1 MTKDKALEELF
12 LAQKPQFDDNAAFM
26 AGLTRRLDAVEF
38 VRQHQEATIR
48 RYRMAMV
55 VTFVVGIVC
64 GGVSVA
70 WLLSS
75 PVGVPLFTFDVR
87 SEGLLW
93 LAENARLILAAALS
107 LFMTLSVISVINNVM
122 EILSQANY
130 VKMPTQAN
138 NRLPI
143 C

>member
-26 AGLTRRLDAVEF
+26 ARLNRRLDAVEF
-38 VRQHQEATIR
+38 VKQHQEAVIR

-64 GGVSVA
+64 GGVSVM

-75 PVGVPLFTFDVR
+75 PLNVPLFTFSVQIDW
-87 SEGLLW
+87 LMW
-93 LAENARLILAAALS
+93 LAENSRLIIAGALS
-107 LFMTLSVISVINNVM
+107 LFMTLSIISIINNVM
-122 EILSQANY
+122 EIISSHQRHAYNL
-130 VKMPTQAN
+130 
-138 NRLPI
+138 L
-143 C
+143 

>member
-26 AGLTRRLDAVEF
+26 ARLNRRLDAVEF
-38 VRQHQEATIR
+38 VKQHQEAVIR

-64 GGVSVA
+64 GGVSVM

-75 PVGVPLFTFDVR
+75 PLNVPLFTFSVQIDW
-87 SEGLLW
+87 LMW
-93 LAENARLILAAALS
+93 LAENSRLIIAGALS
-107 LFMTLSVISVINNVM
+107 LFMTLSIISIINNVM
-122 EILSQANY
+122 EIISSRQRHAYNL
-130 VKMPTQAN
+130 
-138 NRLPI
+138 L
-143 C
+143 

>member
-26 AGLTRRLDAVEF
+26 ARLNRRLDAVEF
-38 VRQHQEATIR
+38 VKQHQEAVIR

-64 GGVSVA
+64 GGVSVM

-75 PVGVPLFTFDVR
+75 PLNVPLFTFSVQID
-87 SEGLLW
+87 W
-93 LAENARLILAAALS
+93 LMWFAENSRLIIAGALS
-107 LFMTLSVISVINNVM
+107 LFMTLSIISIINNVM
-122 EILSQANY
+122 EIISSRQSLLAH
-130 VKMPTQAN
+130 
-138 NRLPI
+138 
-143 C
+143 

>member
-26 AGLTRRLDAVEF
+26 ARLNRCLDAVEF
-38 VRQHQEATIR
+38 VKQHQEAVIR

-64 GGVSVA
+64 GGVSVM

-75 PVGVPLFTFDVR
+75 PLNVPLFTFSVQIDW
-87 SEGLLW
+87 LMW
-93 LAENARLILAAALS
+93 LAENSRLIIAGALS
-107 LFMTLSVISVINNVM
+107 LFMTLSIISIINNVM
-122 EILSQANY
+122 EIISSRQSLLA
-130 VKMPTQAN
+130 
-138 NRLPI
+138 R
-143 C
+143 

>member
-26 AGLTRRLDAVEF
+26 ASLNRRLDAVEF
-38 VRQHQEATIR
+38 VKQHQEAVIR

-64 GGVSVA
+64 GGVSVM

-75 PVGVPLFTFDVR
+75 PLNVPLFTFSVQIDW
-87 SEGLLW
+87 LMW
-93 LAENARLILAAALS
+93 LAENSRLIIAGALS
-107 LFMTLSVISVINNVM
+107 LFMTLSIISIINNVM
-122 EILSQANY
+122 EIISSRQSLLA
-130 VKMPTQAN
+130 
-138 NRLPI
+138 R
-143 C
+143 

>member
-26 AGLTRRLDAVEF
+26 ARLNRRLDAVEF
-38 VRQHQEATIR
+38 VKQHQEAVIR

-64 GGVSVA
+64 GGVSVM

-75 PVGVPLFTFDVR
+75 PLNVPLFTFSVQIDW
-87 SEGLLW
+87 LMW
-93 LAENARLILAAALS
+93 LAENSRLIIAGALS
-107 LFMTLSVISVINNVM
+107 LFMTLSIISIINNVM
-122 EILSQANY
+122 EIVSSRQSLLA
-130 VKMPTQAN
+130 
-138 NRLPI
+138 R
-143 C
+143 

>member
-26 AGLTRRLDAVEF
+26 ARLNRRLDAVEF
-38 VRQHQEATIR
+38 VKQHQEAVIR

-64 GGVSVA
+64 GGVSVM

-75 PVGVPLFTFDVR
+75 PLNVPLFTFSVQIDW
-87 SEGLLW
+87 LMW
-93 LAENARLILAAALS
+93 LAENSRLIIAGALS
-107 LFMTLSVISVINNVM
+107 LFMTLSIISIINNVM
-122 EILSQANY
+122 EIISSRQSLLA
-130 VKMPTQAN
+130 
-138 NRLPI
+138 R
-143 C
+143 

>member
-26 AGLTRRLDAVEF
+26 ARLNRRLDAVEF
-38 VRQHQEATIR
+38 VKQHQEAVIR

-64 GGVSVA
+64 GGVSVM

-75 PVGVPLFTFDVR
+75 PLNVPLFTFSVQIDW
-87 SEGLLW
+87 LMW
-93 LAENARLILAAALS
+93 LAENSRLIIAGALS
-107 LFMTLSVISVINNVM
+107 IFMTLAVLSVINNVM
-122 EILSQANY
+122 EIISSRQSLLA
-130 VKMPTQAN
+130 
-138 NRLPI
+138 R
-143 C
+143 

>member
-26 AGLTRRLDAVEF
+26 ARLNRRLDAVEF
-38 VRQHQEATIR
+38 VKQHQEAVIR

-64 GGVSVA
+64 GGVSVM

-75 PVGVPLFTFDVR
+75 PLNVPLFIFSVQIDW
-87 SEGLLW
+87 LMW
-93 LAENARLILAAALS
+93 LAENSRLIIAGALS
-107 LFMTLSVISVINNVM
+107 LFMTLSIISIINNVT
-122 EILSQANY
+122 EIISSRKRHAYNL
-130 VKMPTQAN
+130 
-138 NRLPI
+138 L
-143 C
+143 

>member
-26 AGLTRRLDAVEF
+26 ARLNRRLDAVEF
-38 VRQHQEATIR
+38 VKQHQEAVIR

-64 GGVSVA
+64 GGVSVM

-75 PVGVPLFTFDVR
+75 PLNVPLFTFERAD
-87 SEGLLW
+87 
-93 LAENARLILAAALS
+93 
-107 LFMTLSVISVINNVM
+107 
-122 EILSQANY
+122 
-130 VKMPTQAN
+130 
-138 NRLPI
+138 
-143 C
+143 

>member
-26 AGLTRRLDAVEF
+26 ASLTRRLDAVEF
-38 VRQHQEATIR
+38 VRQHQEAVIR

-75 PVGVPLFTFDVR
+75 PVDVPLFTFEVH

-122 EILSQANY
+122 EIISSRQSLLA
-130 VKMPTQAN
+130 
-138 NRLPI
+138 R
-143 C
+143 

>member
-26 AGLTRRLDAVEF
+26 ARLNRRLDAVEF
-38 VRQHQEATIR
+38 VKQHQEAVIR

-64 GGVSVA
+64 GGVSVM

-75 PVGVPLFTFDVR
+75 PLNVPLFTFSVQIDW
-87 SEGLLW
+87 LMW
-93 LAENARLILAAALS
+93 LAENSRLIIAGALS
-107 LFMTLSVISVINNVM
+107 LFMTLSIISIINNVM
-122 EILSQANY
+122 EIISSRQSHAYNL
-130 VKMPTQAN
+130 
-138 NRLPI
+138 L
-143 C
+143 

>member
-26 AGLTRRLDAVEF
+26 ASLTRRLDAVEF

-75 PVGVPLFTFDVR
+75 PVDVPLFALDVH

-107 LFMTLSVISVINNVM
+107 LFMTLSVISIINNVM
-122 EILSQANY
+122 EIISSRQSLLA
-130 VKMPTQAN
+130 
-138 NRLPI
+138 R
-143 C
+143 